1 MRRTILMLAAAAAGL
16 AACGEKPANET
27 ATIAPTDSMSQED
40 VKQAVGKAS
49 IKPGEWQSS
58 FTLEKIDLSG
68 MPGASAQME
77 DQMKRMMSRTDI
89 KHCVTPEEAEN
100 PGGDMFSGQEN
111 KDCTYKGFDMSGGR
125 IAGQVECK
133 SEEGVM
139 NAIMSGT
146 HTADSYD
153 MTMDMK
159 MAGGP
164 DGMTMAM
171 KARTEGK
178 WIGGQCAKDAG

>member
-1 MRRTILMLAAAAAGL
+1 MLRAVMTVTGFAALL

-27 ATIAPTDSMSQED
+27 AAIAPTDSMSQEE

-49 IKPGEWQSS
+49 IKPGEWRSS
-58 FTLEKIDLSG
+58 FTLEKIDLSA

-100 PGGDMFSGQEN
+100 PGGDMFSGQEDKN
-111 KDCTYKGFDMSGGR
+111 CAYKGFDMSGGR

-139 NAIMSGT
+139 NATMSGT

-159 MAGGP
+159 MTGGP
-164 DGMTMAM
+164 DGMAMAM
-171 KARTEGK
+171 KARTQGK
-178 WIGGQCAKDAG
+178 WVGAQCAKDAG

>member
-1 MRRTILMLAAAAAGL
+1 MRRTILMLAAATAGL

-27 ATIAPTDSMSQED
+27 ATIAPTDSMSQEE

-49 IKPGEWQSS
+49 IKPGEWRSS
-58 FTLEKIDLSG
+58 FTLEKIDLSA

-100 PGGDMFSGQEN
+100 PGGDLFAGQEN
-111 KDCTYKGFDMSGGR
+111 KDCAYKGFDMSRGR

-139 NAIMSGT
+139 NATMSGT

-159 MAGGP
+159 MTGGP
-164 DGMTMAM
+164 DGMAMAM
-171 KARTEGK
+171 KARTRGK
-178 WIGGQCAKDAG
+178 WVGAQCAKDAG